1 MDIKEYIKSRWDH
14 HAKNYD
20 DIPAHGINSEKDK
33 KVIKNALQNILG
45 KGKKV
50 LDVGC
55 GTGFLSL
62 ILAELGHEVIGV
74 DISEGMI
81 SKAKK
86 KAKEKGYDILFMIA
100 DAENLPFE
108 NNSFDAVVERH
119 ILWTLP
125 NPEKAI
131 SGWSKLLKN
140 GGKLILIE
148 SEKKE
153 ENIASH
159 HYNEEIAK
167 KLPFSNGI
175 DLEKFK
181 EIANKCNLTFKVE
194 TLDCE
199 RINLMIICEKIF

>member
-1 MDIKEYIKSRWDH
+1 MSIKEYIKSRWDN
-14 HAKNYD
+14 HAKKYD
-20 DIPAHGINSEKDK
+20 NISAHGINSEKDK
-33 KVIKNALQNILG
+33 RAVRSALQEVLG
-45 KGKKV
+45 DRKKV

-62 ILAELGHEVIGV
+62 ILAELGHDVIGV
-74 DISEGMI
+74 DLSEGML
-81 SKAKK
+81 SKARK
-86 KAKEKGYDILFMIA
+86 KAEENGYDILFKLG

-108 NNSFDAVVERH
+108 NDSFDAIVERH

-131 SGWSKLLKN
+131 NGWAKLLKN

-153 ENIASH
+153 GNVANH

-167 KLPFSNGI
+167 ELPFSNGI

-181 EIANKCNLTFKVE
+181 EIANECNLTFKVE

-199 RINLMIICEKIF
+199 KINLMIVCEKTC

>member
-1 MDIKEYIKSRWDH
+1 MVNNVKQEVKTYWDFRSDSYDNSPGHSGFVDIWRTVL
-14 HAKNYD
+14 
-20 DIPAHGINSEKDK
+20 SETF
-33 KVIKNALQNILG
+33 
-45 KGKKV
+45 KGKMKI

-62 ILAELGHEVIGV
+62 ILAELGHEVVGI
-74 DISEGMI
+74 DLSEGML

-86 KAKEKGYDILFMIA
+86 KADDLGLDIEFMIG

-108 NNSFDAVVERH
+108 NDSFDAVVNRH
-119 ILWTLP
+119 LLWTLP
-125 NPEKAI
+125 NPDKAVMEWGRVI
-131 SGWSKLLKN
+131 KN

-153 ENIASH
+153 GNVANH

-167 KLPFSNGI
+167 ELPFSNGI

-181 EIANKCNLTFKVE
+181 EIANECNLTFKVE

-199 RINLMIICEKIF
+199 KINLMIVCEKTY